1 MLGTL
6 LEHVISG
13 KQAIAEKPNML
24 QHAVFNPDNEAIMNL
39 HGDHKIAYLCN
50 WKRSLN
56 KYSGLQRDSNP

>member
-6 LEHVISG
+6 LEHVTSA
-13 KQAIAEKPNML
+13 KQALAEKPNML
-24 QHAVFNPDNEAIMNL
+24 QHAVFNNEAIMNL
-39 HGDHKIAYLCN
+39 HGDHKMAYLCN